1 LFTPAP
7 PPRGQQLS
15 IYLPAHAL
23 EVLRPWAAGRQRSS
37 RLAAIVE
44 RYDAVADQRPQLSK
58 AEWGI
63 VVQLLGPLATMR
75 QVGALWAEVLDRDRE
90 GQHLPG
96 VDAEALARKLR
107 QMTTAE
113 QIAVLEVADRAALAA
128 GPLRARLAAAGV
140 GGLS

>member
-15 IYLPAHAL
+15 VYLPAHAL
-23 EVLRPWAAGRQRSS
+23 EFLRPWAAGRQRSS

-63 VVQLLGPLATMR
+63 VVQLLGSLATMR
-75 QVGALWAEVLDRDRE
+75 QVGALWAEVLDRARE
-90 GQHLPG
+90 GRTLPG

-107 QMTTAE
+107 QLTTAE
-113 QIAVLEVADRAALAA
+113 QIAVLEVADRVALAA
-128 GPLRARLAAAGV
+128 GPLRARLARAGI
-140 GGLS
+140 GDRS